1 MLIFVG
7 KKSSMIPVTVYSEMT
22 PNPSTMKFV
31 ANKYLLPTGASVEF
45 ESKSSAKGFSPLAE
59 ALFDFPFVSKVFI
72 AANFITIAKT
82 DNVPWDFITMELREF
97 IREWISFS
105 KEVLIA
111 MPSQEQ
117 SFESNEQHLDVVN
130 MESIVSKSF
139 ESSEFDEAIIDLLD
153 QYVRPAVAN
162 DGGAIDY
169 LGFSQGTV
177 TVLLKGSCAGCP
189 SSTATLKGGIE
200 NLLKQHIDA
209 VKEVVAF
216 NQ

>member
-1 MLIFVG
+1 
-7 KKSSMIPVTVYSEMT
+7 MIPVTVYSEMT

-31 ANKYLLPTGASVEF
+31 SNKYLLPTGASVEF
-45 ESKSSAKGFSPLAE
+45 ENKAAAKGFSPLAE

-72 AANFITIAKT
+72 AVNFITIAKT

-97 IREWISFS
+97 IREWIAFE

-111 MPSQEQ
+111 MPSQIQLDEQ
-117 SFESNEQHLDVVN
+117 AKNTEDSQPQQT
-130 MESIVSKSF
+130 SKSVSF
-139 ESSEFDEAIIDLLD
+139 APSELDDAIIDLLD

-162 DGGAIDY
+162 DGGAIDF
-169 LGFSQGTV
+169 LGYEEGKV
-177 TVLLKGSCAGCP
+177 TVMLKGSCAGCP

-200 NLLKQHIDA
+200 NLLKQHLPE

-216 NQ
+216 NG

>member
-1 MLIFVG
+1 
-7 KKSSMIPVTVYSEMT
+7 MT

-45 ESKSSAKGFSPLAE
+45 ENKAAAKGYSPLAE

-72 AANFITIAKT
+72 AVNFITVAKT

-97 IREWISFS
+97 IREWIAFE

-111 MPSQEQ
+111 MPSQIHLEEQ
-117 SFESNEQHLDVVN
+117 THSSDPSAPQQAAKPVSFEPSPLD
-130 MESIVSKSF
+130 
-139 ESSEFDEAIIDLLD
+139 DAIIDLLD

-162 DGGAIDY
+162 DGGAIDF
-169 LGFSQGTV
+169 LGFEEGKV
-177 TVLLKGSCAGCP
+177 TVLLKGSCSGCP

-200 NLLKQHIDA
+200 NLLKQHMPE
-209 VKEVVAF
+209 VREVVAF
-216 NQ
+216 NG

>member
-1 MLIFVG
+1 
-7 KKSSMIPVTVYSEMT
+7 MIPVTVYSEMT

-31 ANKYLLPTGASVEF
+31 SNKYLLPTGASVEF
-45 ESKSSAKGFSPLAE
+45 ENKAAAKGFSPLAE

-72 AANFITIAKT
+72 AVNFITIAKT

-97 IREWISFS
+97 IREWIAFE

-111 MPSQEQ
+111 MPTQIQLEEQVDNSDDSQPTQ
-117 SFESNEQHLDVVN
+117 S
-130 MESIVSKSF
+130 SKSVSF
-139 ESSEFDEAIIDLLD
+139 QPSEFDDAIIDLLD

-162 DGGAIDY
+162 DGGAIDF
-169 LGFSQGTV
+169 LGYEEGKV
-177 TVLLKGSCAGCP
+177 TVMLKGSCAGCP

-200 NLLKQHIDA
+200 NLLKQHLPE

-216 NQ
+216 NG

>member
-1 MLIFVG
+1 
-7 KKSSMIPVTVYSEMT
+7 MIPVTVYSEMT

-45 ESKSSAKGFSPLAE
+45 ENKAAAKGYSPLAE

-72 AANFITIAKT
+72 AVNFITVAKT

-97 IREWISFS
+97 IREWIAFE

-111 MPSQEQ
+111 MPSQIHLEEQ
-117 SFESNEQHLDVVN
+117 THSSDPSAPQQAAKPVSFEPSPLD
-130 MESIVSKSF
+130 
-139 ESSEFDEAIIDLLD
+139 DAIIDLLD

-162 DGGAIDY
+162 DGGAIDF
-169 LGFSQGTV
+169 LGFEDGKV
-177 TVLLKGSCAGCP
+177 TVLLKGSCSGCP

-200 NLLKQHIDA
+200 NLLKQHLPE
-209 VKEVVAF
+209 VREVVAF
-216 NQ
+216 NG

>member
-1 MLIFVG
+1 
-7 KKSSMIPVTVYSEMT
+7 MT

-45 ESKSSAKGFSPLAE
+45 ENKAAAKGYSPLAE

-72 AANFITIAKT
+72 AVNFITVAKT
-82 DNVPWDFITMELREF
+82 YNVPWDFITMELREF
-97 IREWISFS
+97 IREWIAFE

-111 MPSQEQ
+111 MPSQIHLEEQ
-117 SFESNEQHLDVVN
+117 DPSSDLSAPQQAAKPVSFAPSPQD
-130 MESIVSKSF
+130 
-139 ESSEFDEAIIDLLD
+139 DAIIDLLD

-162 DGGAIDY
+162 DGGAIDF
-169 LGFSQGTV
+169 LGFEDGKV
-177 TVLLKGSCAGCP
+177 TVLLKGSCSGCP

-200 NLLKQHIDA
+200 NLLKQHMPE

-216 NQ
+216 NG